1 MKKLY
6 LASASPRR
14 REILSIMGIEH
25 TVLTAPANES
35 VDTVLTPRE
44 AGEILAARKALAL
57 KNLLKEQGKFDAD
70 TLILAADTLVYLDGE
85 PLGKPHDENEALD
98 MLVSLS
104 GREHTVCTGTCLIH
118 GDRSISASEVSF
130 VHMRSFSREE
140 ALSYIATGEPLD
152 KAGAYGI
159 QGKGAVLIDRIEGDF
174 FSIMG
179 LSPKTVAK
187 LLSALGLDYFT
198 SLDKF
203 SK

>member
-1 MKKLY
+1 MKKFY

-14 REILSIMGIEH
+14 REILDIMGIPH
-25 TVLTAPANES
+25 TVLTSPADES
-35 VDTVLTPRE
+35 VDTVLTPKE

-57 KNLLKEQGKFDAD
+57 KNRLISEEKFDSD

-85 PLGKPHDENEALD
+85 PLGKPQSESDALD
-98 MLVSLS
+98 MLTALS
-104 GREHTVCTGTCLIH
+104 GREHLVCTGTCLIH
-118 GDRSISASEVSF
+118 GGRSVSASEVS
-130 VHMRSFSREE
+130 VVRMRAFSREE
-140 ALSYIATGEPLD
+140 SLSYIATGEPLD

-159 QGKGAVLIDRIEGDF
+159 QGKGAVLIDSIDGDF

-187 LLSALGLDYFT
+187 LLSALGLEYFS
-198 SLDKF
+198 SLSEF

>member
-1 MKKLY
+1 MKKFY

-14 REILSIMGIEH
+14 REILDIMGIPH
-25 TVLTAPANES
+25 TVLTSPADES
-35 VDTVLTPRE
+35 VDTVLTPKE

-57 KNLLKEQGKFDAD
+57 KNRLISEGKFDSD

-85 PLGKPHDENEALD
+85 PLGKPQSESDALD
-98 MLVSLS
+98 MLTALS
-104 GREHTVCTGTCLIH
+104 GREHLVCTGTCLIH
-118 GDRSISASEVSF
+118 GGRSVSASEVS
-130 VHMRSFSREE
+130 VVRMRAFSREE

-159 QGKGAVLIDRIEGDF
+159 QGKGAVLIDSIDGDF

-187 LLSALGLDYFT
+187 LLSALGLEYFS
-198 SLDKF
+198 SLSEF